1 MPGFLAKLTSEKP
14 GSLSSRMRARRMGS
28 LIGMIR
34 QIHQRHGQVRIL
46 DIGGRK
52 RFWQPIEKELPQ
64 YNVKVSIINLPDE
77 IDLHGEDGDDEVFT
91 HVKGDACR
99 MPQYADK
106 SFHLAVSNS
115 VIEHVGNWNQIRAFA
130 SEARRVGEALFVQ
143 TPNFWFP
150 VEPHYVCP
158 LFHWVPRPMQ
168 AWLFMHFKFAVRH
181 PTKDLDTIMT
191 WVDEVPYLLTR
202 RMLRHLF
209 PDCRIIPEKVL
220 IFFNKSWMI
229 LRD

>member
-1 MPGFLAKLTSEKP
+1 MPEFLARLTSEDP
-14 GSLSSRMRARRMGS
+14 GSFSSRMRARRMGR
-28 LIGMIR
+28 LLDMIR
-34 QIHQRHGQVRIL
+34 TLHQKHGQVSIL

-52 RFWQPIEKELPQ
+52 RFWQPIVKELPK
-64 YNVKVSIINLPDE
+64 YSVKVSIINLPDE
-77 IDLHGEDGDDEVFT
+77 IDRRGGNGDDDVFT

-115 VIEHVGNWNQIRAFA
+115 VIEHVGNWSQVRAFA
-130 SEARRVGEALFVQ
+130 SEARRVAEDLFVQ

-158 LFHWVPRPMQ
+158 LFHWLPRPMR
-168 AWLFMHFKFAVRH
+168 AWLFMHFKFAVQH
-181 PTKDLDTIMT
+181 PTRDLDKAMT
-191 WVDEVPYLLTR
+191 WVDEAPRLLTR

-209 PDCRIIPEKVL
+209 PDCRIIAEKFL
-220 IFFNKSWMI
+220 IFFNKSWMV